1 MKKNIKLLLFSMVLI
16 LGILFNVKA
25 LDESEINVVSNNGN
39 TIASFTNP
47 YASLIDA
54 NNALKDFEKYVV
66 KNKGIVVSSKTEKII
81 NEINNEILKSSFVV
95 DDLSKIDEELE
106 KIQNSYDEQATEETK
121 YEVIKGNVDTKETVT
136 ITVVYNNGT
145 IGEYSNLIE
154 AMRALNDA
162 ESESAEDYVVKG
174 FIVPFDKLVSSEN
187 ILINEE
193 FDNRLIADAYL
204 LPYILGGYDVSNAS
218 VSERVVTTKSE
229 EEKTFNDLASIMA
242 YRSLLELAG
251 YDVDTRLTGL
261 KIKSVKTD
269 ETEVDEV
276 FSTLRDQA
284 NYLVELGKKYNNLTE
299 LRLID
304 ESYNEVT
311 NRDINE
317 IYDTLEEAKEAL
329 DNYDRNYI
337 LRAGSINKNDGI
349 SKKEENIEEY
359 FTSASEAY
367 SYLESQVGTDYTLE
381 DQNVELLGANDIT
394 DEIIEKADLNND
406 DNEYTI
412 SYIDLGKF
420 NLTGS
425 TDVTYYDDQ
434 GNAKTVSGDVLIESV
449 NGSRTYPLEHYSNNS
464 FVEIK
469 GSISYCTAKNRL
481 GICINTER
489 KEFTSKGI
497 INGDKNESNLSNVFK
512 YKMYNVNI
520 GPNGVDINDNLV
532 NIYKASATKVT
543 ESNEPTYTVTGHIYK
558 FERIYRFRV
567 KGVVSNIKLVPEFK
581 IKFIKTKNVTKYNL
595 VGNAKKDTY
604 EKYYRVD
611 FESEKTTRE
620 TNISYTQYYTVNQ
633 TDYITS
639 YIASGEGLLNLI
651 GEGSGEEVITE
662 NTKVT
667 AEVPNTG
674 IQEFNYSLIMLFAL
688 ISLVGLNIVY
698 KKKNN

>member
-1 MKKNIKLLLFSMVLI
+1 MKKNIKILLFSMVLM

-54 NNALKDFEKYVV
+54 KNALKDFEKYVV

-162 ESESAEDYVVKG
+162 ESESTEDYVVKG

-193 FDNRLIADAYL
+193 FDSRLLADAYL
-204 LPYILGGYDVSNAS
+204 LPYIFGGYDVSNTS

-317 IYDTLEEAKEAL
+317 TYDTLEEAKEAL

-434 GNAKTVSGDVLIESV
+434 GNAKTVSGDVTVTAV
-449 NGSRTYPLEHYSNNS
+449 NGNKNFVFEKYSNNS
-464 FVEIK
+464 PVEIT
-469 GSISYCTAKNRL
+469 GTISYCTNGKSFCLNPTTQKF
-481 GICINTER
+481 IST
-489 KEFTSKGI
+489 GI

-567 KGVVSNIKLVPEFK
+567 KGVVSNINLVPEFK

-604 EKYYRVD
+604 KKYYRVD